1 MFQKKQFYAKHFKG
15 TWNYVAIL
23 LSVGHFGIPFILFM
37 SRWVKRNLKYQCIM
51 AIWIVLMHF
60 IDLYWIIMPNVSKY
74 GVNFKLI
81 DLILLVGLGCI
92 FFGNIFRNISK
103 LNLIPKNDPRLQ
115 ESLDF
120 KNF

>member
-1 MFQKKQFYAKHFKG
+1 
-15 TWNYVAIL
+15 
-23 LSVGHFGIPFILFM
+23 
-37 SRWVKRNLKYQCIM
+37 
-51 AIWIVLMHF
+51 
-60 IDLYWIIMPNVSKY
+60 
-74 GVNFKLI
+74 I